1 MASST
6 PAVLSL
12 TSAGSQAAHRLSDAA
27 GRLRRSWRVVAQA
40 TVAASVALALAGLIG
55 HENAYFA
62 PIAAISTVAT
72 SLSQRLRRAG
82 ELVVGNAV
90 GILLADLLIARIGT
104 GPIQLALVVAL
115 ALVSAIAVGGGPIL
129 LMQASSSA
137 ILITTLTPPTA
148 AQPWNT
154 GRVVDALIGGCIG
167 LAAAALIMPADPAR
181 TIRRGTA
188 PLLSTLADSYTALA
202 TAFADRDG
210 DAAREILTGLRDSAQ
225 AVAGFQANLAAT
237 RETVRMS
244 PWYWKQRELVASYT
258 LVGFHLD
265 NALRNLRVLARQGT
279 LCLQRGEEL
288 PEDVPAA
295 LTDLARAVGGLDAVL
310 AGETDPVP
318 VRGALLA
325 AARKSAAAAHG
336 PVPHGPYGTS
346 VRIQVRLSVSDLLQ
360 ATGLSPEQ
368 TREALATFAP

>member
-1 MASST
+1 M
-6 PAVLSL
+6 
-12 TSAGSQAAHRLSDAA
+12 
-27 GRLRRSWRVVAQA
+27 SWA
-40 TVAASVALALAGLIG
+40 
-55 HENAYFA
+55 
-62 PIAAISTVAT
+62 STVAT

-188 PLLSTLADSYTALA
+188 PLLSTLADSYTSLA

-210 DAAREILTGLRDSAQ
+210 GAAREILTGLRDSAQ

-295 LTDLARAVGGLDAVL
+295 LTNLARAVGGLDAVL

-336 PVPHGPYGTS
+336 PVPHGPYRTS